1 VIRLQLD
8 EWGLISRRDKG
19 FFSSPK
25 CPDWLWGPHCFLFC
39 GYWEGVLSPGVD
51 MKLTTHL
58 HLVPRLRMGGAKP
71 LLHLYVLVTWT
82 VTTLSLLL
90 LYQKSTFR
98 IEVTDYYVN

>member
-1 VIRLQLD
+1 
-8 EWGLISRRDKG
+8 
-19 FFSSPK
+19 
-25 CPDWLWGPHCFLFC
+25 
-39 GYWEGVLSPGVD
+39 
-51 MKLTTHL
+51 
-58 HLVPRLRMGGAKP
+58 MGGAKP